1 MCSHSTTFPAQILFE
16 QTDDHI
22 HLEFV
27 VPFNTLSSAILNGGF
42 KEVKHIVNLNVPK
55 KLCSTEKPD
64 ITLNNYCHQ
73 QDWQGI
79 TAGMMTAASMKSM
92 RIKQVKVENVDIIVV
107 LTTGLSNPRR
117 AGDYAE
123 YRHLSSI
130 CLEHDTINI
139 ILISTATFT
148 PTAMVEAIM
157 IITEAKA
164 AALQKANIKSPI
176 SNDIATG
183 TGTDSIIVASQK
195 TAEIS
200 IEFCGKHT
208 LIGELIGQLVIEAIT
223 DSIKWDLDNN
233 NYINN
238 HSRLKTNL

>member
-1 MCSHSTTFPAQILFE
+1 MSNNSITFPSQILFE

-22 HLEFV
+22 HLEFF

-42 KEVKHIVNLNVPK
+42 KDVKHIVNLKVSK
-55 KLCSTEKPD
+55 KFCSAEKPD
-64 ITLNNYCHQ
+64 ITLNNYCTQ
-73 QDWQGI
+73 YNWQGI

-92 RIKQVKVENVDIIVV
+92 RIKQVKVENVDLIVV

-123 YRHLSSI
+123 YRNLSPI

-157 IITEAKA
+157 IVTEAKV

-195 TAEIS
+195 KAEIG

-223 DSIKWDLDNN
+223 DSIKWDLENN
-233 NYINN
+233 NYINDR
-238 HSRLKTNL
+238 SRSKTNL